1 MKEEVDLF
9 SALHLNF
16 LKRSVK
22 KTKKKLIKMINVRIL
37 VAAFGNMIGIFFNLG
52 ESLSVTNIK
61 IGSVMY

>member
-37 VAAFGNMIGIFFNLG
+37 VAAFGNMIGIF
-52 ESLSVTNIK
+52 
-61 IGSVMY
+61 